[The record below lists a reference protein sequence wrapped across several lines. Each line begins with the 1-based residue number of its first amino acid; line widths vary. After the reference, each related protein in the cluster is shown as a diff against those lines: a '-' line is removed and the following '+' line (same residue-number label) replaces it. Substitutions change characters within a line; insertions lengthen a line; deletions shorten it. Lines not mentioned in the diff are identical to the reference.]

1 MSGSTTLTH
10 HSPAVRL
17 SPREW
22 VILFVLCG
30 ALFLEGLD
38 VSMIGVSLP
47 SIRAD
52 LGLST
57 STLQWVVSAYVLGY
71 GGFLMLGG
79 RAADLFGRRRMFL
92 GWLCVFLVA
101 SGLGGLAQE
110 GWQLILS
117 RFITGV
123 SAAFL
128 TPAGL
133 SIITTTFAEGPA
145 RNKALMVYAA
155 IAAGGF
161 SLGMVVGGLLT
172 EVSWRLVFF
181 VPVIVSALVLAA
193 AVRVLPRSELEQ
205 RRTQSFDLVGAVVL
219 TTAMLLLVYAVVEAP
234 EVGWG
239 SLQTTAFLALS
250 AVFLA
255 AFVLIETRSRAPL
268 LRLGLLRS
276 SRLVR
281 ANLGAMTLTGAFI
294 GFQFIAVLYLQQVRG
309 WSPVETGVALAPLG
323 IDTILAWT
331 LTPRLVNR
339 FGLTKVI
346 SVGLLLG
353 AVAYVLFFR
362 IDAGSSY
369 VEVMLPAIL
378 LTGLAFA
385 LAYGPLTIAATNGVA
400 PDEQGVASGLVNTS
414 FQFGAALGLAIVTAA
429 ITSHAGT
436 GLEAGITL
444 DALRAALIVPVLILL
459 FGAAV
464 MAFGLVTGRSRELE
478 RPPA

>member
-1 MSGSTTLTH
+1 MTNALTSTETLPADRMSARDW
-10 HSPAVRL
+10 AV
-17 SPREW
+17 
-22 VILFVLCG
+22 LFVLCG

-47 SIRAD
+47 SIRDD
-52 LGLST
+52 LGLRT

-117 RFITGV
+117 RFITGA

-133 SIITTTFAEGPA
+133 SIITTTFPEGPL
-145 RNKALMVYAA
+145 RNKALMVYAG

-161 SLGMVVGGLLT
+161 SLGMVAGGLLT

-181 VPVIVSALVLAA
+181 VPVFVSGLVLIAA
-193 AVRVLPRSELEQ
+193 LRVLPRSNEEE
-205 RRTQSFDLVGAVVL
+205 RVRQSFDLAGAVVL

-239 SLQTTAFLALS
+239 ALQTIALLVLSVSFLS
-250 AVFLA
+250 VF
-255 AFVLIETRSRAPL
+255 VVIEGRTSTPL

-276 SRLVR
+276 GNLVR
-281 ANLGAMTLTGAFI
+281 ANLGAMSLTGAFI
-294 GFQFIAVLYLQQVRG
+294 GFQFIAVFYLQQIRG
-309 WSPVETGVALAPLG
+309 WSPIETGVALAPLG

-346 SVGLLLG
+346 SAGLLLG
-353 AVAYVLFFR
+353 AVACLLFFR
-362 IDAGSSY
+362 IDLGSPYAG
-369 VEVMLPAIL
+369 VMLPTIL

-400 PDEQGVASGLVNTS
+400 PREQGVASGLVNTS
-414 FQFGAALGLAIVTAA
+414 FQFGAALGLAIATAV
-429 ITSHAGT
+429 ITSQAGA
-436 GLEAGITL
+436 EDAVTL
-444 DALRAALIVPVLILL
+444 DALRTALVVPVLILL
-459 FGAAV
+459 FGAGVVAT
-464 MAFGLVTGRSRELE
+464 GLLTGRPGELE
-478 RPPA
+478 EQPA